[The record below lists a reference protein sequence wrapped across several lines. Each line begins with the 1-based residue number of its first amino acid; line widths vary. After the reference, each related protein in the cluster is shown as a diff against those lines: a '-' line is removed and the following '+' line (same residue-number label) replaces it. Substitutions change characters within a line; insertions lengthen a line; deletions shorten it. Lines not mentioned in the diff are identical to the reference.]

1 MSVTVR
7 STDQATRV
15 CAGDELAP
23 GEMRAV
29 SLGRLPV
36 VVIRLRDGSLHALVN
51 RCLHHGAPL
60 SRGRLAHG
68 SRGAGGVG
76 DYRADESVDALRCPW
91 HGYEYDVRTG
101 CTLFDPGRRLRR
113 LTVWEED
120 GSVLLAP

>member
-1 MSVTVR
+1 MSATTE
-7 STDQATRV
+7 SEQATRV
-15 CAGDELAP
+15 CASHDLAP

-29 SLGRLPV
+29 ALGRLPA
-36 VVIRLRDGSLHALVN
+36 VVIRLCDGSLHALVN

-60 SRGRLAHG
+60 SCGRLGHG

-76 DYRADESVDALRCPW
+76 DHRPDDSVDVLRCPW

-101 CTLFDPGRRLRR
+101 GTLFDPGRRLRR

>member
-1 MSVTVR
+1 MSATV
-7 STDQATRV
+7 DAEQATRV
-15 CAGDELAP
+15 CASSELAP
-23 GEMRAV
+23 GEMQAV
-29 SLGRLPV
+29 ALGRLPV
-36 VVIRLRDGSLHALVN
+36 VVIRLHDGSLHALVN
-51 RCLHHGAPL
+51 RCLHHGASL

-76 DYRADESVDALRCPW
+76 DYRDDESVDALRCPW

-101 CTLFDPGRRLRR
+101 CTLIDPSRRLRR

>member
-1 MSVTVR
+1 MTV
-7 STDQATRV
+7 SSAEAVHV
-15 CAGDELAP
+15 CASDELAP
-23 GEMRAV
+23 GEMTAV
-29 SLGRLPV
+29 WLGRLPA

-60 SRGRLAHG
+60 SRGRLGPG
-68 SRGAGGVG
+68 SRGAAGVG
-76 DYRADESVDALRCPW
+76 DHRPDTTVDALRCPW

>member
-1 MSVTVR
+1 MSATVD
-7 STDQATRV
+7 SDQATRV
-15 CAGDELAP
+15 CASDELAP

-29 SLGRLPV
+29 SLGRLPA

-60 SRGRLAHG
+60 SRGRLGHASHG
-68 SRGAGGVG
+68 RDGVG
-76 DYRADESVDALRCPW
+76 DYRDEESVSALRCPW

-101 CTLFDPGRRLRR
+101 CTLFDPSRRLRR

>member
-1 MSVTVR
+1 MSATVD
-7 STDQATRV
+7 SDQATRV
-15 CAGDELAP
+15 CASDALAP
-23 GEMRAV
+23 GDMRAV
-29 SLGRLPV
+29 SLGRLPA

-60 SRGRLAHG
+60 SRGRLGHG
-68 SRGAGGVG
+68 SHGRDGVG
-76 DYRADESVDALRCPW
+76 DYRDDESVSALRCPW

-101 CTLFDPGRRLRR
+101 CTLFDPSRRLRR

>member
-1 MSVTVR
+1 MSVGVD
-7 STDQATRV
+7 SDQATRV
-15 CAGDELAP
+15 CAADELAP

-29 SLGRLPV
+29 SLGRLPA
-36 VVIRLRDGSLHALVN
+36 VVIRLRDGTLHALVN

-60 SRGRLAHG
+60 SRGRLGLG
-68 SRGAGGVG
+68 SRGTGGIG
-76 DYRADESVDALRCPW
+76 DYSADESITALRCPW

-101 CTLFDPGRRLRR
+101 CTLFDPSRRLRR

>member
-1 MSVTVR
+1 V
-7 STDQATRV
+7 STTIDSDQATRV
-15 CAGDELAP
+15 CASDELAP

-29 SLGRLPV
+29 SLGRLPA

-60 SRGRLAHG
+60 SRGRLGPG
-68 SRGAGGVG
+68 SRGARGVG
-76 DYRADESVDALRCPW
+76 DYRGDESVTALRCPW

-101 CTLFDPGRRLRR
+101 CTLFDPSRGLRR
-113 LTVWEED
+113 LIVWEED